1 VPQPKYRQIRLRI
14 TGGGP
19 DVQEL
24 ANVIKAYMARDG
36 LGDQPWELTWDEFD
50 SFGEVGPLRKAT
62 LGFTSK

>member
-1 VPQPKYRQIRLRI
+1 MAQPKYRQIRLRI

-24 ANVIKAYMARDG
+24 ASIIKAHMAREG
-36 LGDQPWELTWDEFD
+36 LQDQAWELTWDEFD
-50 SFGEVGPLRKAT
+50 SFGDVGPLHKAT

>member
-1 VPQPKYRQIRLRI
+1 MAPKHRQIRMQI

-24 ANVIKAYMARDG
+24 AAVIKAHMAREG
-36 LGDQPWELTWDEFD
+36 LQDQDWDLTWDEFK
-50 SFGEVGPLRKAT
+50 SFGEVGPIRKAT

>member
-1 VPQPKYRQIRLRI
+1 MTQPHYRQIRLRI

-24 ANVIKAYMARDG
+24 TNVIKAHMAREG
-36 LGDQPWELTWDEFD
+36 LQDQEWELTWDEFD
-50 SFGEVGPLRKAT
+50 SFGEVGPLRKST